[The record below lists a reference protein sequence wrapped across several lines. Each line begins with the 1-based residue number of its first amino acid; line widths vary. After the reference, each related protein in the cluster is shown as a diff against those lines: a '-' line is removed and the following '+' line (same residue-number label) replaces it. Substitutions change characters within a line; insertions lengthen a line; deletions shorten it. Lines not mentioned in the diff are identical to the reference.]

1 MSREIAMPARRRAA
15 RNTRQAI
22 ELALAV
28 PQVVAHRVGRAAH
41 ARPCPSP
48 RDRREFQLMT
58 TEKIAAFYESWN
70 AIVVEMTRAN
80 MRLFFSPLGSS
91 SPWRPMTE
99 GSRAA
104 SMHVRAALDILH
116 AGTSPYHRRAVA
128 NARRLAGLR

>member
-1 MSREIAMPARRRAA
+1 MSARRRAA

-28 PQVVAHRVGRAAH
+28 PQVVAHRVSRAAR
-41 ARPCPSP
+41 AGPFPSP
-48 RDRREFQLMT
+48 RDRREFQRMG

-70 AIVVEMTRAN
+70 ALVVEMTRAN
-80 MRLFFSPLGSS
+80 LRLLCSPLGPLK
-91 SPWRPMTE
+91 PWALMAA

-116 AGTSPYHRRAVA
+116 GGTSPYHRRAVA